1 MNVSEFDFELPPELI
16 AQEPL
21 AERDGSR
28 MLLVRR
34 SAGTWEDQSFR
45 GFPKYL
51 DPGDVIVVNNTR
63 VFPARLLGHRVHD
76 QTTDT
81 LRAVGGAAIETF
93 LLSPLGAGMT
103 VERDG
108 ESVEIVEWEVL
119 ARPGR
124 ALRPG
129 ARVTFGDGRLHGQV
143 LEILDEGRRRIRF
156 EAPGGFD
163 RIVDEIGQTPL
174 PPYIKREPSIKNG
187 IDETSRLVE
196 PRYQTVYARER
207 GAIAAPTAGLHFTPE
222 IIGLLRQQGTDIV
235 EITHHVGYATFQPI
249 RVEQVEDHH
258 IDTESYEI
266 NPAAAARINQ
276 ARLAGKRVIA
286 IGTTSV
292 RALES
297 AANPDRTVRAER
309 SRTGLFIYPG
319 YQFKAVD
326 GLLTNFHLPKSSL
339 LMLVSA
345 FAGRDTVIGAYR
357 HAVDARYR
365 FYSYGDCMLLI

>member
-21 AERDGSR
+21 TERDRSR
-28 MLLVRR
+28 MLVVRR
-34 SAGTWEDQSFR
+34 DSRTWEDESFR
-45 GFPKYL
+45 NFPKYL

-76 QTTDT
+76 QP
-81 LRAVGGAAIETF
+81 ANGPGAAIETF
-93 LLSPLGAGMT
+93 LLSPLGEAT
-103 VERDG
+103 TIERDG
-108 ESVEIVEWEVL
+108 VPIEIVEWEVL

-124 ALRPG
+124 SLRPG
-129 ARVTFGDGRLHGQV
+129 ARIEFGDGRLRGEV
-143 LEILDEGRRRIRF
+143 VEILDEGRRQIRF

-163 RIVDEIGQTPL
+163 RLVDEIGQTPL
-174 PPYIKREPSIKNG
+174 PPYIKRETN
-187 IDETSRLVE
+187 EAVRLVE

-222 IIGLLRQQGTDIV
+222 IFGILRQQGVDVV
-235 EITHHVGYATFQPI
+235 EVTHHVGYATFQPI
-249 RVEQVEDHH
+249 RVERVEDHR

-266 NPAAAARINQ
+266 NADAAARINA

-309 SRTGLFIYPG
+309 RRTGLFIYPG
-319 YQFKAVD
+319 YQFKAID

-345 FAGRDTVIGAYR
+345 FGGRDTVIEAYR
-357 HAVDARYR
+357 HAVTARYR